1 MTGVV
6 TGFAIIFVVIF
17 TGWFLA
23 QRRVIGG
30 DRERLMFNRVAFYAA
45 TPALLFDAVTNSD
58 PATILT
64 PVTAVVFGAT
74 AVVAAVY
81 CAVFYRQGV
90 AAMASG
96 AAASSYF
103 NSVNIGLP
111 VSLYVIGDATYVV
124 PVVLLQMLVLTPFI
138 LGALGGNSLLGAVKT
153 GLLSPVVIGAVAGL
167 VVAVAGWEVPA
178 PIAEPIA
185 LLSGASIPMVLMS
198 FGASLKTSGVL
209 ADAPSRPA
217 VLTAT
222 ALKLVGMPS
231 AAFAL
236 ATALGLGPDQVY
248 AAVVLCALPTAQ
260 NVYNFAATF
269 ERGQIVA
276 RDTVFLTTFASLP
289 VMLVIAF
296 AFGR

>member
-185 LLSGASIPMVLMS
+185 LLGGASIPMVLMS

>member
-185 LLSGASIPMVLMS
+185 LLGGASIPMVLMS

-209 ADAPSRPA
+209 ADARSRPA